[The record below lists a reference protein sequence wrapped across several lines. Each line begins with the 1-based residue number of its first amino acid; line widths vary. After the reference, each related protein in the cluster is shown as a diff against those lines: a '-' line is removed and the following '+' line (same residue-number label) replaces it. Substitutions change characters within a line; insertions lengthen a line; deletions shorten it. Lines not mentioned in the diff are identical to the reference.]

1 MNGRGGRLA
10 LAAALTLLGTDVGA
24 KPFSDL
30 DRLPAVGRS
39 RTVDLVTTRFDVTLD
54 FDAAAIAGTS
64 TLVVAGLPRP
74 GRVLEVDAVA
84 MEIRGV
90 RDAESGAAL
99 KYDYDGELITVSLE
113 PPLGE
118 GERRSVTID
127 YRARPTAGLVFVRP
141 SPRRPKGHREA
152 WTQGEEEDTRRW
164 LPCID
169 RLDDFGTVEAT
180 VTVPRGLR
188 VLANGRLVAEEPR
201 GDQVRWRWRQDVPHA
216 TYLTFLAAG
225 PFEVLRQTWRELP
238 VSFWVLPWQ
247 RGQAAHSL
255 APTFAALDFFADVIG
270 LRYPW
275 DKYDQIAVSDYPF
288 GGMENTS
295 ATLLNADALHDKDAE
310 PDYASTDLIVHELAH
325 QWFGDVVTC
334 RSWAHAWLNEGFASY
349 AEALFREHQ
358 DGVDEATARFL
369 EELATVADEQTAYR
383 RPVVTSAYDQPEDMF
398 DAHSYA
404 KGAWVLHA
412 LRGWIADDAV
422 FYRGLR
428 EWVTRYAHQPVESG
442 QLQRV
447 FEDVSGIDLGRFFT
461 QWLLRPGLPE
471 VEVGLDWQG
480 EAGALTVSFRQTQPH
495 EGGVPTYVLPMDLRL
510 ADDAGGTL
518 LVHRVW
524 TDRAEQQ
531 VVLPLSERPAFVEV
545 DPRGWTPGTVRVLY
559 GREDALAA
567 LAHGSTALSRR
578 RAILALAE
586 MRGDQGVAE
595 ALVAKAAADHWGV
608 AQDALEA
615 IANLGVD
622 ETTALILRFE
632 HHPAPRARAALAKAL
647 GARPADP
654 AGAAAIERLLDDPA
668 QRVVAAA
675 ARAYPTVATGSGAV
689 KRLAKVARRGSAW
702 EVVAMAALSAIGKV
716 GGEDALEAAAA
727 RGGSKDHPRVRA
739 AALEAVGRAAHD
751 RPELARAAR
760 RAIAAG
766 LEDSASGVRI
776 GAIAGLEQVGD
787 AAALALIR
795 KRLAR
800 EGSADVR
807 GRGEA
812 AVEALRALQQEARR
826 LGRLEERLDDVDQE
840 RATTREA
847 LERLQRRLEALESR
861 P

>member
-1 MNGRGGRLA
+1 LSGRGGRLA
-10 LAAALTLLGTDVGA
+10 LALALALLGADVDA

-30 DRLPAVGRS
+30 DRLPGVARS

-74 GRVLEVDAVA
+74 ARVLEIDAVA

-90 RDAESGAAL
+90 RDADSGAAL
-99 KYDYDGELITVSLE
+99 KYDYDGERITVPLD
-113 PPLGE
+113 PPLKE
-118 GERRSVTID
+118 GLRRSVTID
-127 YRARPTAGLVFVRP
+127 YRARPTAGLFFVRP

-164 LPCID
+164 LPSID

-180 VTVPRGLR
+180 VTVPRGLK
-188 VLANGRLVAEEPR
+188 VLANGRLIAEEPQ
-201 GDQVRWRWRQDVPHA
+201 GDQVRWRWRQDIPHA
-216 TYLTFLAAG
+216 TYLTFVAAG
-225 PFEVLRQTWRELP
+225 PFEVLRDTWRELP

-255 APTFAALDFFADVIG
+255 APTFAALDFFADVMG

-275 DKYDQIAVSDYPF
+275 DKYDQIAVSDYPM

-295 ATLLNADALHDKDAE
+295 ATLLNGDALHDKDAE

-369 EELATVADEQTAYR
+369 AELASVADEQTAYR
-383 RPVVTSAYDQPEDMF
+383 RPIVTSAYDEPKDMF

-428 EWVTRYAHQPVESG
+428 EWVTRHAHQPVESA

-447 FEDVSGIDLGRFFT
+447 FEDVSGADLERFFT

-471 VEVGLDWQG
+471 VEVGLDWRA
-480 EAGALTVSFRQTQPH
+480 EAGALAVSFRQTQPR
-495 EGGVPTYVLPMDLRL
+495 EGGVPSYVLPMDLRL
-510 ADDAGGTL
+510 ADDAGGAILTQ
-518 LVHRVW
+518 RVW
-524 TDRAEQQ
+524 IDRAEQQ
-531 VVLPLSERPAFVEV
+531 IIVPMLERPAFVEV

-567 LAHGSTALSRR
+567 LAHGGTALSRR

-595 ALVAKAAADHWGV
+595 ALAAAPAADHWGV
-608 AQDALEA
+608 AQDAIEA
-615 IANLGVD
+615 IANLGVED
-622 ETTALILRFE
+622 TTALLLRFE
-632 HHPAPRARAALAKAL
+632 HHPAPRARAALAKTLGTLPPDAAGTAAL
-647 GARPADP
+647 
-654 AGAAAIERLLDDPA
+654 ERLLIDPA

-675 ARAYPTVATGSGAV
+675 ARAYPAVATGSGAV
-689 KRLAKVARRGSAW
+689 KRLAKVARRGSPW
-702 EVVAMAALSAIGKV
+702 EVVAMAALSAIGKL

-727 RGGSKDHPRVRA
+727 RVGTKEHPRVRA
-739 AALEAVGRAAHD
+739 AALEAVGHAAHG
-751 RPELARAAR
+751 RPKLAPAAR
-760 RAIAAG
+760 RAIASSLDDPTA
-766 LEDSASGVRI
+766 GVRL

-787 AAALALIR
+787 AAALDLIR

-800 EGSADVR
+800 EGSAEVR
-807 GRGEA
+807 GRGA
-812 AVEALRALQQEARR
+812 TAVEVLRALQRDACSV
-826 LGRLEERLDDVDQE
+826 GRLEQRLDDVDQE
-840 RATTREA
+840 QSATRDA
-847 LERLQRRLEALESR
+847 LERLQRRLEAIESR